1 MSGQIE
7 GRAEKNVFH
16 AVYNLGVSCVV
27 MFQLGHTGPDSA
39 VTHLGHS
46 GSFSWELFS
55 MDP

>member
-1 MSGQIE
+1 M
-7 GRAEKNVFH
+7 FH

-27 MFQLGHTGPDSA
+27 MFQCGHTGPDSA

-46 GSFSWELFS
+46 GSLSWELFS